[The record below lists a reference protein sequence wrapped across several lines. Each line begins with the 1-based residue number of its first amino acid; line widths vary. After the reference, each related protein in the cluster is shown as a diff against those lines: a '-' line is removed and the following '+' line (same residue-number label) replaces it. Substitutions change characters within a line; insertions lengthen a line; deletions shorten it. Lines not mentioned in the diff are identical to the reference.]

1 VIFAASFALFAPQ
14 PTGWLSFAVVAAVV
28 GLRLGGVFL
37 PLVMIAALPIAT
49 VAIRKARAPA
59 CLMAEPLS
67 PVGGCLGE
75 RNCERAAASLTKE
88 HLARQSF

>member
-37 PLVMIAALPIAT
+37 QLVDDRGAADRDRGDQKRACTGLPNGRTIVT
-49 VAIRKARAPA
+49 GRWLFGRKE
-59 CLMAEPLS
+59 L
-67 PVGGCLGE
+67 
-75 RNCERAAASLTKE
+75 
-88 HLARQSF
+88 